1 MGLHTD
7 EVGEE
12 VASGERK
19 VLDDKIERLVGVLD
33 TRDGYVA
40 DLIDDTREDN
50 LANVQPKLGL
60 ELETAFAVEEQVPR
74 ETRPVLAEPARRA
87 LGYEP
92 GMSDSQ

>member
-12 VASGERK
+12 VASRERK
-19 VLDDKIERLVGVLD
+19 VLDDEIECLVGVLD

-50 LANVQPKLGL
+50 LANVQPELGL
-60 ELETAFAVEEQVPR
+60 ELETALAVEQQILGEAG
-74 ETRPVLAEPARRA
+74 PVLSEA
-87 LGYEP
+87 
-92 GMSDSQ
+92 DIQ

>member
-7 EVGEE
+7 KVGEE

-19 VLDDKIERLVGVLD
+19 VLDDEIERLIGVLD

-40 DLIDDTREDN
+40 NLIDDTREDN

-74 ETRPVLAEPARRA
+74 ETRPVLAEPTR
-87 LGYEP
+87 
-92 GMSDSQ
+92 